1 MTTFEYYGF
10 DEPGEPGDRAT
21 WAEVA
26 ALTEKL
32 AAWLKPE
39 EAITYRPG
47 LGLDLDVSPDRW
59 IQAAEW
65 AGALDLCCAKLGLS
79 RGWDVF
85 WIRDNGPG
93 WLSLTLKGS
102 IPEARVYGSSPT
114 MNLTVNGTASRPTSR
129 VWVHGEPPHPVEAF
143 DECPF

>member
-10 DEPGEPGDRAT
+10 DEPGDRAT
-21 WAEVA
+21 WAQVA
-26 ALTEKL
+26 ALTEAL
-32 AAWLKPE
+32 ASWLKPE

-85 WIRDNGPG
+85 WIRDDGPG

-102 IPEARVYGSSPT
+102 IPEARRYGTSPT
-114 MNLTVNGTASRPTSR
+114 MSLVGTSPTKSR